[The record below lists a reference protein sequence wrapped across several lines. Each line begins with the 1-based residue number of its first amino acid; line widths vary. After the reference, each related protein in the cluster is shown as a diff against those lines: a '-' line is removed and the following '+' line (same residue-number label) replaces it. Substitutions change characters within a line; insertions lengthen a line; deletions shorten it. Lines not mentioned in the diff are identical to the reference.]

1 MLDSVILQKERLRL
15 SAVRKDTQTHTH
27 TRIHDMLLSVEVSSL
42 PSSWTA

>member
-27 TRIHDMLLSVEVSSL
+27 QDSRHAVIR
-42 PSSWTA
+42 